1 MIFLMGPEPWSNPV
15 FSWFRKEVLQE
26 RSRFRNVLKK
36 IFLHISSLR
45 LVAFRSVHPFLQGSP
60 FCPPPNPML
69 CNVLVDW
76 TLLGSASST
85 ILATRC
91 TICTRFLGHTQVH
104 IPNRFS
110 CGPAV
115 VVGSTPTNVHIDN
128 GTCNVGSNQPHSHSV
143 SKNVRRYSFNN
154 SAKNQPIGIVLV
166 HTVHVWYACDAI

>member
-1 MIFLMGPEPWSNPV
+1 MKEKFNVCTSEHSMIFLMGPEPWSNPV
-15 FSWFRKEVLQE
+15 FSWFREEVLQE

-36 IFLHISSLR
+36 FFLHISSLR

-76 TLLGSASST
+76 TLLESASST

-104 IPNRFS
+104 ITNRFS
-110 CGPAV
+110 CSPAV
-115 VVGSTPTNVHIDN
+115 VVGSTPTNVR
-128 GTCNVGSNQPHSHSV
+128 NVQ
-143 SKNVRRYSFNN
+143 RQQQ
-154 SAKNQPIGIVLV
+154 SAAFTQCLKKRPSLFFQ
-166 HTVHVWYACDAI
+166 